1 MISMAEIERETRKS
15 EQEIRKLK
23 MAEMMSETHEKKVI
37 RSSAIVQE
45 FEDVLEGVLI
55 RPVSEIIYG
64 LKNAGREFE

>member
-45 FEDVLEGVLI
+45 FEDVL
-55 RPVSEIIYG
+55 
-64 LKNAGREFE
+64 GRETVYVSTSGGEKIRDASHD